1 MQHSMINHV
10 AFYTEI
16 IVMSTDSAE
25 EGAEKDV
32 CDKCVTDFAA
42 AGGCECIKKEDCNQ
56 LSLIPE
62 GCIACGGKA
71 IEYCGTEND

>member
-1 MQHSMINHV
+1 
-10 AFYTEI
+10 
-16 IVMSTDSAE
+16 MSTDSAE

-42 AGGCECIKKEDCNQ
+42 AGGCECLKNEECNQ

-62 GCIACGGKA
+62 GCIIPCGGKA
-71 IEYCGTEND
+71 IEYCGTENDWKIYRLTS